1 VGVRGGF
8 VFESYVCDTVNVKN
22 GSDVGAAGSVY
33 RTGVDSHGGS
43 ACGQREW
50 SWSYGLHLECTF
62 EVLLGF

>member
-1 VGVRGGF
+1 VRGGF
-8 VFESYVCDTVNVKN
+8 VFESCVCDTVNVEN

-33 RTGVDSHGGS
+33 RTGAASHVRS

-50 SWSYGLHLECTF
+50 SWNYGLCLECTF